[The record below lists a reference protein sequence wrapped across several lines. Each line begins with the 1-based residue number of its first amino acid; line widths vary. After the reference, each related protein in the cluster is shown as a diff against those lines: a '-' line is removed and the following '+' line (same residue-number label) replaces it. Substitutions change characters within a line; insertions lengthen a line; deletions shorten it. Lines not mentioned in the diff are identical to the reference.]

1 MEKPFFIGEP
11 PHEREDAS
19 KIAEDSM
26 SHSFPNEDVQNVQ
39 KDGIVK
45 PFVFDLSYAEKQEER
60 RREQQMAKR
69 SEEQKE
75 SLREQENPCI
85 DKMGGVMEQRKLPMI
100 RPFQIISDE
109 ADRLAS
115 EYVRV
120 LGRNYDFLIPTIA
133 RTVDFQLS
141 QGCEVPLPENYYRVH
156 GNFNFS
162 LCLKRL
168 QKFISDTSKGERF
181 DVFYLMEVQVYFR
194 NGRIESFEATVPAD
208 KIKSA
213 DWMKKATAS
222 KAIQPKEKAEKKEFE
237 NMIQNCIEMPNVPVE
252 IIYPAPGWRNVPDF
266 GWRYVYHDGIIGEQ
280 NALIHTGGDKN
291 TLDLHFERVGLADTF
306 QKAVQMMEICSD
318 RRTST
323 SLFVITHAAMLTR
336 LFKLAKHPISFI
348 FVMEAP
354 TNSRKTSLALAV
366 SQVFDRGELKA
377 AAEFAN
383 MTEGGAEKTLS
394 LFPDAP
400 VHVDDFKP
408 GVDKTDQKQMEKRLD
423 KVARFGGNGVAK
435 VRMTDFMP
443 NSESKYFPP
452 GGVTIV
458 TAELINAV
466 PSSES
471 RMFIS
476 EFGKDTVVNERLEF
490 FQENTWLLP
499 THLYDFISWVTGN
512 FDRTVN
518 HIRESFPLL
527 RKEFRFEFGRYAE
540 MFATFVVTA
549 EIIAEYACA
558 RGFWDQQA
566 GERFIRHIRQMVMVD
581 LRAMEEKIGLR
592 DKGMLILDA
601 LAYAL
606 SHKKLQPVK
615 LTGETSGKRY
625 EVYEDDVHLF
635 VQTKE
640 LRRVVSEYGAVYNDQ
655 RMIVNDD
662 ELCMELERKSVLDI
676 HVKSDGTRERS
687 RKLPIQRGNTLRYLW
702 LTKAKIDQT
711 GV

>member
-1 MEKPFFIGEP
+1 MENEAKKAKEFIKPFYIN
-11 PHEREDAS
+11 
-19 KIAEDSM
+19 
-26 SHSFPNEDVQNVQ
+26 NEQKR
-39 KDGIVK
+39 KDGGMIQ
-45 PFVFDLSYAEKQEER
+45 PFHFDRKYAEEQEER
-60 RREQQMAKR
+60 RREQQTAQR
-69 SEEQKE
+69 LEEQKE
-75 SLREQENPCI
+75 EVMKVRE
-85 DKMGGVMEQRKLPMI
+85 VPMI
-100 RPFQIISDE
+100 KPLHFVLPE

-115 EYVRV
+115 EYVNMW
-120 LGRNYDFLIPTIA
+120 GEEYQFLLPTIA
-133 RTVDFQLS
+133 REVDSQLR
-141 QGCEVPLPENYYRVH
+141 QGYQVPLPEDYHRIH
-156 GNFNFS
+156 GSFNFS

-168 QKFISDTSKGERF
+168 QKFVADTSRGERI
-181 DVFYLMEVQVYFR
+181 DVFYRMEVQVYFR

-208 KIKSA
+208 KIKGA
-213 DWMKKATAS
+213 DWLKKATAS

-237 NMIQNCIEMPNVPVE
+237 RMVQNCIEMENVPTE
-252 IIYPAPGWRNVPDF
+252 IIYPAPSWRNVPGF
-266 GWRYVYHDGIIGEQ
+266 GWRYVYRDGIIGEQ

-291 TLDLHFERVGLADTF
+291 MLDLRFDSLGSADTF

-466 PSSES
+466 SSSES

-476 EFGKDTVVNERLEF
+476 EFGKDTVMNDRLDF
-490 FQENTWLLP
+490 FQENTWILP
-499 THLYDFISWVTGN
+499 THLYDFLTWITGD
-512 FDRTVN
+512 FERTVN
-518 HIRESFPLL
+518 YIRTRFPVL

-640 LRRVVSEYGAVYNDQ
+640 LRRIVSEYCAVYNDM
-655 RMIVNDD
+655 RTIVNDD
-662 ELCMELERKSVLDI
+662 ELCMELERKSMLDI

-702 LTKAKIDQT
+702 IRKAKIDP
-711 GV
+711 GER

>member
-1 MEKPFFIGEP
+1 MKDVAKKPAKLVKPFYINHEQNRKDGGMSKPFFYDP
-11 PHEREDAS
+11 VYA
-19 KIAEDSM
+19 AE
-26 SHSFPNEDVQNVQ
+26 Q
-39 KDGIVK
+39 
-45 PFVFDLSYAEKQEER
+45 EKK
-60 RREQQMAKR
+60 RREQQTAQK

-75 SLREQENPCI
+75 EVMKVRE
-85 DKMGGVMEQRKLPMI
+85 VPMI
-100 RPFQIISDE
+100 KPLHLVSPE
-109 ADRLAS
+109 ADQLAS
-115 EYVRV
+115 EYVNM
-120 LGRNYDFLIPTIA
+120 LGSDYQFLIPSVA
-133 RTVDFQLS
+133 QAVDIQLR
-141 QGCEVPLPENYYRVH
+141 QGYQVPLPEDCHRIH
-156 GNFNFS
+156 GSFNFS

-168 QKFISDTSKGERF
+168 QKFVADTSRGERI
-181 DVFYLMEVQVYFR
+181 DVFYRMEVQVYFR
-194 NGRIESFEATVPAD
+194 NGTIESFEATVPAD
-208 KIKSA
+208 KIKGA
-213 DWMKKATAS
+213 DWLKKATAS

-237 NMIQNCIEMPNVPVE
+237 RMVQNCIEMENVPVE
-252 IIYPAPGWRNVPDF
+252 IIYPAPGWRNVPGL

-291 TLDLHFERVGLADTF
+291 ILDLRFDSLGSADTF

-323 SLFVITHAAMLTR
+323 SLFVITHAAALTR

-354 TNSRKTSLALAV
+354 TNSRKTSLALAI

-466 PSSES
+466 SSSES

-476 EFGKDTVVNERLEF
+476 EFGKDTVMNDRLEF
-490 FQENTWLLP
+490 FQENTWILP
-499 THLYDFISWVTGN
+499 THLYNFLAWITGN

-518 HIRESFPLL
+518 YIRTRFPAL

-558 RGFWDQQA
+558 RGFWDRQA
-566 GERFIRHIRQMVMVD
+566 GEGFTQHVRQVVVVD

-592 DKGMLILDA
+592 DKGRLILDA

-655 RMIVNDD
+655 RTIVNDD
-662 ELCMELERKSVLDI
+662 ELCMELERKGVLDI
-676 HVKSDGTRERS
+676 RVKNDGTRERS

-702 LTKAKIDQT
+702 IKKAKIDP
-711 GV
+711 VEE

>member
-1 MEKPFFIGEP
+1 MKDIAKKPAKLIKPFYIN
-11 PHEREDAS
+11 HEQ
-19 KIAEDSM
+19 KW
-26 SHSFPNEDVQNVQ
+26 
-39 KDGIVK
+39 KDGEMIK
-45 PFVFDLSYAEKQEER
+45 PFHFDRKYAEEQEKK
-60 RREQQMAKR
+60 RREQQTVQR
-69 SEEQKE
+69 LEEQKE
-75 SLREQENPCI
+75 ILREQEGASI
-85 DKMGGVMEQRKLPMI
+85 EKKEEVMEASEVPMI
-100 RPFQIISDE
+100 QPLHFVSPE

-115 EYVRV
+115 ECVNM
-120 LGRNYDFLIPTIA
+120 LGQDYRFLIPDIA
-133 RTVDFQLS
+133 RKIDVQLN
-141 QGCEVPLPENYYRVH
+141 QGYQVPFPENCCRVH
-156 GNFNFS
+156 GSFNFS

-168 QKFISDTSKGERF
+168 QKFIADTSRGERS
-181 DVFYLMEVQVYFR
+181 DIFYLLEIQVYFR
-194 NGRIESFEATVPAD
+194 NGRLESFEATVPGD
-208 KIKSA
+208 KVKTP
-213 DWMKKATAS
+213 DWLKKATLS
-222 KAIQPKEKAEKKEFE
+222 KATIPREKEEKREFE

-252 IIYPAPGWRNVPDF
+252 IIYPAPGWRNVLGL

-291 TLDLHFERVGLADTF
+291 MLDLRFDSLGSADTF

-323 SLFVITHAAMLTR
+323 SLFVVTHAAMLTR

-466 PSSES
+466 SSSES

-476 EFGKDTVVNERLEF
+476 EFGKDTVMNDQLEF
-490 FQENTWLLP
+490 FQENTWILP
-499 THLYDFISWVTGN
+499 THLYDFLAWITGN

-518 HIRESFPLL
+518 YIRTRFPTL

-558 RGFWDQQA
+558 RDFWDRQA
-566 GERFIRHIRQMVMVD
+566 GEGFIQHVRQVVVVD
-581 LRAMEEKIGLR
+581 LRAMEGKIKSR
-592 DKGMLILDA
+592 DKGRLVLDA
-601 LAYAL
+601 LVYAL
-606 SHKKLQPVK
+606 SHKKLQPMK
-615 LTGETSGKRY
+615 LTGETSGNRH
-625 EVYEDDVHLF
+625 EAYEDEEYLF

-640 LRRVVSEYGAVYNDQ
+640 LRRIVAEYSATYNDQ
-655 RMIVNDD
+655 RTIVNDD
-662 ELCMELERKSVLDI
+662 ELCMELERKGVLDI
-676 HVKSDGTRERS
+676 RVKNDGTRERS

-702 LTKAKIDQT
+702 IKKAKIDPVE
-711 GV
+711 G